1 VVAHAVTGGW
11 LGQTE
16 TWLYRQVRSLPA
28 GIESHVVCERT
39 ENLDQFVVE
48 NLHHASRTRRRRDRV
63 LAKLRLRRRSGS
75 LQRRL
80 RALQPELVHSHFA
93 PEGWR
98 NIPAVSNVGARHVVS
113 FYGYDVGHLPTVS
126 RAWRRRYSELF
137 DRVDLVLCEGEHMG
151 RSVCALGC
159 PDRKMRVHRLGIDLQ
174 SIEFRPRRWTS
185 GEPLRVL
192 LAASFRR
199 KKGLPDA
206 IEALGMLQDDVELD
220 ITIIGDATA
229 APGSADE
236 KDRILETIRRNGLTS
251 RVNMIG
257 FQSHDRL
264 FEEAYRHHLFVAP
277 SMTDTD
283 GDSEGGAP
291 VALIEMVA
299 SGMPVVSTRHCD
311 IPGVV
316 RDGVSG
322 YLAKEHDV
330 EDLSGQIRRM
340 IESVDQWPRML
351 RAGREWIEQ
360 RFDAAV
366 QGRRLGAI
374 YKEVIDSVR

>member
-1 VVAHAVTGGW
+1 VVAHAVPGAW
-11 LGQTE
+11 LPQTE
-16 TWLYRQVRSLPA
+16 TWLYRQVRSLPPD
-28 GIESHVVCERT
+28 IESHVVCERA
-39 ENLDQFVVE
+39 ENLDQFGIE

-80 RALQPELVHSHFA
+80 RALQPDLVHSHFA

-98 NIPAVSNVGARHVVS
+98 NIPAASAVGARHVVS

-126 RAWRRRYSELF
+126 RAWRRRYIELF
-137 DRVDLVLCEGEHMG
+137 DRVDLVLCEGEYMG
-151 RSVCALGC
+151 RSVCELGC
-159 PDRKMRVHRLGIDLQ
+159 PDRKRRVHRLGVGLE
-174 SIEFRPRRWTS
+174 SIEFRPRHWD
-185 GEPLRVL
+185 GDEPFRVL
-192 LAASFRR
+192 LAASFRP

-206 IEALGMLQDDVELD
+206 IEALGMLQDEVELD

-229 APGSADE
+229 APGSAHE
-236 KDRILETIRRNGLTS
+236 KDRILETIRLSGLAG

-257 FQSHDRL
+257 FQPHDRL
-264 FEEAYRHHLFVAP
+264 FEEAYRHHLYVAP
-277 SMTDTD
+277 SVTDTD
-283 GDSEGGAP
+283 GDCEGGAP

-299 SGMPVVSTRHCD
+299 GGMPVVSTRHCD

-322 YLAKEHDV
+322 YLAEEHDV
-330 EDLSGQIRRM
+330 GDLGLQIRRM

-351 RAGREWIEQ
+351 RAGRQWIEH
-360 RFDAAV
+360 RFDAAK

-374 YKEVIDSVR
+374 YTEVIDSVR